1 MALHHY
7 LPQDRLRALA
17 ENRDLRGRTQGSA
30 LFADI
35 CGFTA
40 LTEALALR
48 HGERRGVEALTQT
61 VGSVYDALITEV
73 ERFGGSV
80 LTFAGDAITCW
91 FDAADDPVAES
102 AIRAVQAALAMQAAM
117 QGAGGGLAPLAL
129 KVSVASGPA
138 RRFTVGDEAIHT
150 LDVLAGATVARV
162 AMADALARPGDILL
176 DPATAEAV
184 RASVLERREHE
195 AGFSYA
201 VVDPA
206 WRGPAAAT
214 VTRDAP
220 REVATPP
227 PLPPAERLRPWVL
240 PFVFER
246 EISGQGLFV
255 TDLRPV
261 VALFLRFGGLG
272 DEFDDE
278 AVLRLDHWI
287 RGAQRILQTHGGVLL
302 ELTMGDKGS
311 YLYAAFG
318 AAQAHEDD
326 ARRALRAAL
335 ALRDLF
341 DAGSIAGSIDA
352 GASIGLAS
360 GTLRVGGY
368 GGRTRQSFGAQGD
381 AVNAAARLMMLA
393 RPGEILTS
401 GRVRGALAHEF
412 TLQARAPIALKG
424 KAEPMPVFALQGLQ
438 RPRAIRL
445 QESEFVLPMVGRGA
459 AVEVLE
465 RELDRVPAG
474 RGAVVTAV
482 AEAGIGKSRLL
493 SEGIHL
499 ALQRGFVG
507 FGDATVSDGVRT
519 LYRPWKGVWAAL
531 LNLDPAQSARVQ
543 ARAVET
549 AMARLAGAHAEA
561 WPLLGAV
568 LGLDLPDTAFTRAL
582 APKDRKALLEALLV
596 EALRAAAADAAQD
609 GAGVLL
615 VLEDLHGADPLS
627 LDLLGALV
635 HAIDALPVLML
646 LSRRPPEGGA
656 EADKA
661 PLPARSAAATPPEV
675 TTRMLR
681 IDLAALDP
689 AQAQQLIRA
698 KLAAQF
704 PERAGAVPPALIE
717 RIVERAQG
725 NPLYIEELLN
735 HLHDRGLDPQRI
747 DTMEALDWPTSL
759 HSLVLSRIDRL
770 SVPQQLALKVASVIG
785 RTFCLADLLACH
797 PAAVDRD
804 ALHADLLALVHLGL
818 TTEAADTSA
827 PAFLFRHR
835 LTLEVAYDSIAHASR
850 VRLHALVAQ
859 HLEDRAADTTAALA
873 PTLAHH
879 WARAERPDKAWPHKR
894 RAAEQAAASYANEE
908 ALACLTQVLAW
919 LPADALTERVDT
931 LLRRESIHDLLGRHD
946 DRRSD
951 LAELDALAGR
961 FDDAVEAARLRAC
974 LALRRAQ
981 LEFDVGNYAAAAA
994 VAQASVDRQPGGTGQ
1009 DTVDPTHEFEALL
1022 MLARATFAA
1031 GQAEQA
1037 RAPLDRALA
1046 LARRHG
1052 QARSESLALAQLG
1065 LVQWQAGR
1073 YDAAEALLRDA
1084 LPGLRDSGD
1093 LRRELDVLNN
1103 LGVVAKARA
1112 RFAQAVTHYEQ
1123 AQAIARRIG
1132 DRSGEAMLLNNMASA
1147 SLAAGDFHRAAVDS
1161 EQAARIWAAL
1171 HEPSQRGAALC
1182 NRAEAHRELGQY
1194 AAAQTVGE
1202 QALAMLRASGVQRLE
1217 ATVLENLGRVA
1228 AAVGDG
1234 GRAMQALNQA
1244 LAIAR
1249 DNGVRAIEASTLLDL
1264 GRLHTSAGEFARA
1277 RDALHAA
1284 GRLMA
1289 ELGDPLG
1296 ALEVQAARADLA
1308 LRDSAL
1314 PAPGR
1319 ATAARD
1325 ELAPLLPR
1333 LLAPGAGEGALPMQL
1348 YLVGWRVLVACGD
1361 DGAAALLACARAELR
1376 ERAARI
1382 PDPAVRRDYLRV
1394 AEHRALL
1401 AE

>member
-17 ENRDLRGRTQGSA
+17 EDRDLPAQTEGSA
-30 LFADI
+30 LFCDI

-40 LTEALALR
+40 LTEAMTLR
-48 HGERRGVEALTQT
+48 HGERMGVEAVSQT
-61 VGSVYDALITEV
+61 VGEVYDALIAEV
-73 ERFGGSV
+73 EDHGGSV
-80 LTFAGDAITCW
+80 LAFAGDAITCW
-91 FDAADDPVAES
+91 FDAADDSVTQA
-102 AIRAVQAALAMQAAM
+102 AARAVQAALAMQAAM
-117 QGAGGGLAPLAL
+117 HGAARATPPLAL

-138 RRFTVGDEAIHT
+138 RRFTVGEAAIQI
-150 LDVLAGATVARV
+150 LDVLAGDTIARV

-176 DPATAEAV
+176 DAATAAAV
-184 RASVLERREHE
+184 RANVLEERAHA

-206 WRGPAAAT
+206 WGGPLSATPAEKPKRATYAAT
-214 VTRDAP
+214 RPVN
-220 REVATPP
+220 
-227 PLPPAERLRPWVL
+227 LPPAERLRPWVL
-240 PFVFER
+240 PFVFDR
-246 EISGQGLFV
+246 EISGQGLFIS
-255 TDLRPV
+255 DLRPV
-261 VALFLRFGGLG
+261 VALFLRFGTPVE
-272 DEFDDE
+272 EFDDA
-278 AVLRLDHWI
+278 AVHWLDHLI
-287 RGAQRILQTHGGVLL
+287 CGAQKILQTHGGVLL

-335 ALRDLF
+335 DLRSLF
-341 DAGSIAGSIDA
+341 NSGAADA

-381 AVNAAARLMMLA
+381 AVNAAARLMMQA
-393 RPGEILTS
+393 RAGEILTS

-424 KAEPMPVFALQGLQ
+424 KAEPMPVFALQGVQ

-445 QESEFVLPMVGRGA
+445 QESEFVLPMVGRDA

-474 RGAVVTAV
+474 HGAVVTAV

-531 LNLDPAQSARVQ
+531 LNLDPAQPARAQ

-549 AMARLAGAHAEA
+549 AVARLAGAHAEA

-568 LGLDLPDTAFTRAL
+568 LGLDLPDNAFTRAL

-596 EALRAAAADAAQD
+596 EALRAAAADAAQE

-635 HAIDALPVLML
+635 RAIDALPVLML
-646 LSRRPPEGGA
+646 LSRRPPEGGT
-656 EADKA
+656 ETDRS
-661 PLPARSAAATPPEV
+661 PLPAISAAVTPAEGA
-675 TTRMLR
+675 TRMLR
-681 IDLAALDP
+681 IDLPALDP
-689 AQAQQLIRA
+689 AQAEQLIRA
-698 KLAAQF
+698 KIAAQF
-704 PERAGAVPPALIE
+704 PERAGAVPPALIA

-725 NPLYIEELLN
+725 NPLFIEELLN
-735 HLHDRGLDPQRI
+735 HLHDRGLDPQRA
-747 DTMEALDWPTSL
+747 DTLTSLDWPTSL

-785 RTFCLADLLACH
+785 RSFCLADLLACH
-797 PAAVDRD
+797 PAPVDRD
-804 ALHADLLALVHLGL
+804 ALHADLLALVQLGL
-818 TTEAADTSA
+818 TAEAADTSA

-859 HLEDRAADTTAALA
+859 HLEGRATDTTATLA

-879 WARAERPDKAWPHKR
+879 WARAERPDKAWPHQR

-908 ALACLTQVLAW
+908 ALAGFTQVLAW

-946 DRRSD
+946 ARRAD

-961 FDDAVEAARLRAC
+961 LDDAVAAARLRAR

-994 VAQASVDRQPGGTGQ
+994 GAQAAVDRPPGTTDP

-1037 RAPLDRALA
+1037 RLPLDRALA
-1046 LARRHG
+1046 LARHHG
-1052 QARSESLALAQLG
+1052 QSRSESRALAQLG
-1065 LVQWQAGR
+1065 LVEWQFGQ
-1073 YDAAEALLRDA
+1073 YDAAEALLSAA
-1084 LPGLRDSGD
+1084 LPGLRSSGD

-1103 LGVVAKARA
+1103 LGVVAKSRA
-1112 RFAQAVTHYEQ
+1112 RFAQAVARYEQ

-1132 DRSGEAMLLNNMASA
+1132 DRSGEAMLLNNMSSA
-1147 SLAAGDFHRAAVDS
+1147 SLAAGDFYRAALDS
-1161 EQAARIWAAL
+1161 ERAARVWAEL
-1171 HEPSQRGAALC
+1171 HEPSQHGAALC

-1194 AAAQTVGE
+1194 AAAQRLGE
-1202 QALAMLRASGVQRLE
+1202 QGLDLMRASGVRRLE

-1228 AAVGDG
+1228 VAMGDNEH
-1234 GRAMQALNQA
+1234 AMQTLEQA

-1249 DNGVRAIEASTLLDL
+1249 AIGLRAVEASTLLDI
-1264 GRLHTSAGEFARA
+1264 GRLHASTGAYAQAS
-1277 RDALHAA
+1277 DALDSAS
-1284 GRLMA
+1284 RLLD
-1289 ELGDPLG
+1289 ELGDPVG
-1296 ALEVQAARADLA
+1296 RLELQAARADLA
-1308 LRDSAL
+1308 LRDSTR
-1314 PAPGR
+1314 PGHA
-1319 ATAARD
+1319 ATARTA
-1325 ELAPLLPR
+1325 LAPLLPQ
-1333 LLAPGAGEGALPMQL
+1333 LLAPAVGEGALPMGL
-1348 YLVGWRVLVACGD
+1348 YLVTWRVLVACGD
-1361 DGAAALLACARAELR
+1361 NGAGAVLDRARLELR
-1376 ERAARI
+1376 KRAARI
-1382 PDPAVRRDYLRV
+1382 PDPTMRRDYLQV